1 MKYHNQSHN
10 ITKTISDSVYAK
22 PVDTNFA
29 ISYMYFNHIFPVLIT
44 VCLSE
49 QNQIICF
56 VHKIDEKYIINLCNI
71 IFVQSGNETSL
82 SNSSIRIVLYE
93 NMQVPL
99 KYIFTSIHCEGFICL
114 DQVGYQG
121 TDMLK
126 TFISYAKHLT
136 FLTSHFILFAH

>member
-1 MKYHNQSHN
+1 M
-10 ITKTISDSVYAK
+10 
-22 PVDTNFA
+22 DTNFA

-56 VHKIDEKYIINLCNI
+56 VHKIDEKYINLYNI

-93 NMQVPL
+93 NM
-99 KYIFTSIHCEGFICL
+99 
-114 DQVGYQG
+114 
-121 TDMLK
+121 
-126 TFISYAKHLT
+126 
-136 FLTSHFILFAH
+136 

>member
-1 MKYHNQSHN
+1 M
-10 ITKTISDSVYAK
+10 
-22 PVDTNFA
+22 DTNFA

-93 NMQVPL
+93 TM
-99 KYIFTSIHCEGFICL
+99 
-114 DQVGYQG
+114 
-121 TDMLK
+121 
-126 TFISYAKHLT
+126 
-136 FLTSHFILFAH
+136 